1 MNSTRRST
9 RARTRTTT
17 ASPRPML
24 KLVGGTEPDRTTRID
39 AVRKRIRA
47 GYYDRR
53 DIKET
58 LARAVIDALRDE
70 D

>member
-1 MNSTRRST
+1 MTTRRTS
-9 RARTRTTT
+9 RARTRTT
-17 ASPRPML
+17 AAAPRPML
-24 KLVGGTEPDRTTRID
+24 QLVGGSDGNRSSRID

-53 DIKET
+53 DIKES